1 MRKLAR
7 FFVPYIP
14 YLVILLALV
23 YGQTWA
29 TLALP
34 SYMSDIVNK
43 GIVAQNNNIILQ
55 DGLKML
61 GVTLLGGVFMI
72 GVSYI
77 STRIATGYARRL
89 REAVFTRVEMF
100 SLVEFN
106 SFSNASLITRST
118 NDVQQI
124 QQVLGMILRIALIG
138 PFMGVGA
145 IIRAWD
151 LAPSMTW
158 IMALAIVIL
167 TSIIAVL
174 FTVALPRFKQVQ
186 KLVDRLNLVTRE
198 FLTGLRVIRAF
209 NREDHEEKKFDEANM
224 DLRRVNTFVNRL
236 LATLQP
242 TLMLIMNLVS
252 VAIVWVGAYAVSS
265 NVMQVGNVL
274 AFVQYA
280 MQAIAAFLMISMIFV
295 LAPRAAVSAQRIGEV
310 LGTEPLIVDP
320 DEPQKPKA
328 DLAGTVTFKDVSFA
342 YSGADKP
349 VLEHISFT
357 AKPGETT
364 AFVGSTGSG
373 KSTLISLIPRFYDV
387 TYGQVLVDG
396 VDVRQ
401 LRLKDLHAKVGYA
414 PQHATLFTGTVESNI
429 KYGKPKADLN
439 DVRHAA
445 NVAQASDFIAKLDGQ
460 YDSDIAQGGTN
471 VSGGQRQR
479 LNIARVLAYKP
490 EIYIFD
496 DSFSALDFT
505 TDAKLR
511 QALKQETAGKTVLI
525 VAQRISTI
533 IQADNIV
540 VLDEG
545 KVVGQGKHDE
555 LLKSCSV
562 YREIA
567 ESQLSAKELQAA
579 ASSGQLTSP
588 ELAL

>member
-7 FFVPYIP
+7 FFVPYLA
-14 YLVILLALV
+14 YFVVLLALV

-43 GIVAQNNNIILQ
+43 GIVAENNNIVLQ

-72 GVSYI
+72 GVSFI
-77 STRIATGYARRL
+77 ATRIATGYARRL
-89 REAVFTRVEMF
+89 REALFTRIEMF
-100 SLVEFN
+100 SLIEFN
-106 SFSNASLITRST
+106 SFSSASLITRST
-118 NDVQQI
+118 NDIQQI
-124 QQVLGMILRIALIG
+124 QQVLGMILRIALLG

-145 IIRAWD
+145 ILKAWS

-158 IMALAIVIL
+158 IMAIAIVIL
-167 TSIIAVL
+167 SVIIAVL
-174 FTVALPRFKQVQ
+174 FTIALPRFKKVQ
-186 KLVDRLNLVTRE
+186 SLVDRLNQVTRE

-209 NREDHEEKKFDEANM
+209 NHETHEEHKFDIANL
-224 DLRRVNTFVNRL
+224 DLRTINTFVNRL
-236 LATLQP
+236 MATLQP
-242 TLMLIMNLVS
+242 TLMLIMNVVS
-252 VAIVWVGAYAVSS
+252 VAIVWVGAYAVSNNS
-265 NVMQVGNVL
+265 MEVGNVL

-295 LAPRAAVSAQRIGEV
+295 LAPRAMVSAQRIGEV
-310 LGTEPLIVDP
+310 LGTEPKIIDP
-320 DEPQKPKA
+320 DEPQQPNP
-328 DLAGTVTFKDVSFA
+328 DLAGTVTFNDVSFA
-342 YSGADKP
+342 YAGADKP

-387 TYGQVLVDG
+387 TKGQVLVDG
-396 VDVRQ
+396 VDVRS
-401 LRLKDLHAKVGYA
+401 LKLKDLHSKVGYA

-429 KYGKPKADLN
+429 KYGKPKAELS
-439 DVRHAA
+439 DVHHAA
-445 NVAQASDFIAKLDGQ
+445 EVAQAADFIAKLDEK
-460 YDSDIAQGGTN
+460 YDSQIAPGGTN

-496 DSFSALDFT
+496 DSFSALDFA

-511 QALKQETAGKTVLI
+511 RALKTETAGKTVLI

-533 IQADNIV
+533 MQADNIV
-540 VLDEG
+540 VLEEG
-545 KVVGQGKHDE
+545 KIVGQGKHDE
-555 LLKSCSV
+555 LLESCEV

-567 ESQLSAKELQAA
+567 QSQLSADELKEAA
-579 ASSGQLTSP
+579 ASGNLASP

>member
-7 FFVPYIP
+7 FFVPYLA
-14 YLVILLALV
+14 YLVVLLALV
-23 YGQTWA
+23 YGQTWS

-34 SYMSDIVNK
+34 GYMSDIVNK
-43 GIVAQNNNIILQ
+43 GIVAENNSIIFQ
-55 DGLKML
+55 YGLKML

-77 STRIATGYARRL
+77 ATRIATGYARRL

-106 SFSNASLITRST
+106 SFSSASLITRST

-124 QQVLGMILRIALIG
+124 QQVLGMALRIALLG

-145 IIRAWD
+145 IIKAWN

-158 IMALAIVIL
+158 IMAVAIVIL
-167 TSIIAVL
+167 LAIIAVL

-186 KLVDRLNLVTRE
+186 QLVDRLNLVTRE

-209 NREDHEEKKFDEANM
+209 DREAHEEHKFDLANM
-224 DLRRVNTFVNRL
+224 DLRRINTFVNRV
-236 LATLQP
+236 LATMQP
-242 TLMLIMNLVS
+242 TLMLIMNVVS
-252 VAIVWVGAYAVSS
+252 VAIVWVGAYEVS
-265 NVMQVGNVL
+265 NNAMEVGSVL

-280 MQAIAAFLMISMIFV
+280 MQAIAAFLMISIIFV
-295 LAPRAAVSAQRIGEV
+295 LAPRAMVSAQRIGEV
-310 LGTEPLIVDP
+310 LNTDPKIVDP
-320 DEPQKPKA
+320 DEPQQPNPE
-328 DLAGTVTFKDVSFA
+328 LAGTVTFNDVSFA
-342 YSGADKP
+342 YAGADKP
-349 VLEHISFT
+349 VLEHVSFT

-373 KSTLISLIPRFYDV
+373 KSTLVSLIPRFYDV

-396 VDVRQ
+396 VDVRN
-401 LRLKDLHAKVGYA
+401 LKLKDLHGRIGYA

-429 KYGKPKADLN
+429 KYGKPKAESSDIK
-439 DVRHAA
+439 HAA
-445 NVAQASDFIAKLDGQ
+445 EVAQAAEFISKLDDK
-460 YDSDIAQGGTN
+460 YDSQIAPGGTN

-496 DSFSALDFT
+496 DSFSALDFA

-511 QALKQETAGKTVLI
+511 RALKTETAGKTVLI

-533 IQADNIV
+533 MQADNIV
-540 VLDEG
+540 VLEEG
-545 KVVGQGKHDE
+545 KVVGQGKHAE
-555 LLKSCSV
+555 LLETCDV

-567 ESQLSAKELQAA
+567 QSQLSAEELQEAT
-579 ASSGQLTSP
+579 STGTLTNP
-588 ELAL
+588 EVAL